1 MPKVCFT
8 VNVDW
13 FFESHR
19 LPLADALVAQGVEV
33 HLLASTTE
41 SAIRLRARGIVVHDV
56 PFSRKGRSV
65 IELAR
70 LLRRLVGLY
79 RSIRPDLIHNV
90 TAKPVLLGSVAAR
103 VAVPSVPVVNAM
115 SGFGFLL
122 SDPEAGRLTST
133 LAMYAYRFALR
144 VPRASRVIF
153 QNQEAVQTF
162 VRPGI
167 VRPGDA
173 VLIPGMGVDPETFYP
188 PSAEP
193 GRPTVM
199 LVARMIR
206 SKGVVEFAEASNAI
220 AAEHPDAR
228 CVLVGPSDDGNPLT
242 LDSADLDRLVRDH
255 PVEYWGATADVASAM
270 RQATVLVYP
279 THHEGLPKTLL
290 EGAATGRA
298 IVASD
303 IPGCREV
310 LTEGVDG
317 RFVPV
322 KAPARLAACV
332 NELLA
337 DEAERER
344 LGRAARATALEHFTV
359 TRVVEQHMDMY
370 RGLGL

>member
-1 MPKVCFT
+1 VPKVCFT

-19 LPLADALVAQGVEV
+19 LPLADALLARGVEV
-33 HLLASTTE
+33 HLLASTTD
-41 SAIRLRARGIVVHDV
+41 AAVRLRRRGIVVHEV
-56 PFSRKGRSV
+56 PFSRSGRSL

-70 LLRRLVGLY
+70 LFRRLVGLY
-79 RSIRPDLIHNV
+79 RTIRPDLIHNV

-122 SDPEAGRLTST
+122 ADSEAGRLTSR
-133 LAMYAYRFALR
+133 LAMYAYRIALR
-144 VPRASRVIF
+144 APRTSRVIF
-153 QNQEAVQTF
+153 QNREAIQRF

-167 VRPGDA
+167 VRQGDA
-173 VLIPGMGVDPETFYP
+173 VLIAGMGVDPEIFYP
-188 PSAEP
+188 PSDEP
-193 GRPTVM
+193 DRPTVM

-206 SKGVVEFAEASNAI
+206 SKGVVEFAEASRAI

-242 LDSADLDRLVRDH
+242 LDAADLELLVRDH
-255 PVEYWGATADVASAM
+255 PVEYWGATADVAGAM

-279 THHEGLPKTLL
+279 THHEGLPKALL

-317 RFVPV
+317 QFVPV
-322 KAPARLAACV
+322 KAPALLAARV
-332 NELLA
+332 NELLG
-337 DEAERER
+337 DEAQRKR
-344 LGRAARATALEHFTV
+344 LGRAARATALERFTV
-359 TRVVEQHMDMY
+359 ARAVELHMEAY